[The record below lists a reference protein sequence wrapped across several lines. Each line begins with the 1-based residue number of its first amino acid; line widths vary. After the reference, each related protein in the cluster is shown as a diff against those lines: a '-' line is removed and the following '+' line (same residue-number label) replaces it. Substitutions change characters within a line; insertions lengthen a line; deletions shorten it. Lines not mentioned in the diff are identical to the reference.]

1 MSDSGPKA
9 TTKVLNIPM
18 PTPGTSQAP
27 FFKGKR
33 VTDFLE
39 SLEAHALAAQIPLD
53 QLPTYV
59 LRYCDS
65 KVKRVIETNNEFSGN
80 DWKAVKTLLI
90 DLYGSSDKAPVLTA
104 DKLRAWIKKH
114 AEEASITSLRDVDK
128 YYRQF
133 LSFSAPLTRDKM
145 LLDYEANLLFYR
157 GIPKPLREV
166 IKTKIAPEKQ
176 KVKAAPSVKETLG
189 FLRQEFDEEDIN
201 AEIET
206 ADLNLSSD
214 DSDSDDSDSDDDHY
228 KKKRKTKRDKK
239 KKDKSRPSKVIVEE
253 EKEVTSG
260 NPAIEELTRQMK
272 DLMINQ
278 DNFQQ
283 QIATQLAS
291 SSERR
296 CFLCDKTGSHRLG
309 ITNCPELQ
317 ALISEGFIK
326 YNEQGKIVK
335 KDGSPLP
342 RAMNGSGGIAK
353 ILRDERTADRGKMK
367 ETNTAGVVSGSSYT
381 NHVELLFEGRSVISD
396 QNTELAF
403 GNNNVAYP
411 VTRSQQN
418 RKDARVDPLK
428 RGAPKDKAPEIPPVP
443 ERRQANNLP
452 PQKPPVTQ
460 DVQMKDLPPQSRPH
474 PSNTEQGWKDYS
486 KARKDTAPKQND
498 EANKPKGNGFYF
510 SSNIQDSINSDEV
523 QERIL
528 NTEVTLTL
536 KEILG
541 VSSDLQKRFGN
552 LVKTKRIDKQP
563 AKNALI
569 LQDYQYDE
577 DRDRMIRVSETVWI
591 NPDESSDVPDIS
603 EAPFV
608 SANTQLSFD
617 SSNDV
622 VLNVATRYTN
632 SATTVDIPNTL
643 AFTTGRFEAR
653 LGGHKVVFMIDTGS
667 ELNLISESFY
677 RKTSLPMELDGVR
690 WSLKGV
696 NGDAV
701 PLVGLLRNVEV
712 EVGGHRFD
720 HHFFVSSEGTGNQDV
735 ILGQPWLIWYSA
747 NIGYTRKGSMLVKLW
762 KHGDSTCAEHGRR
775 KPPTIAIQLVS
786 SDVTYGRHPVNCTT
800 KIDDGSDS
808 EEWESGN

>member
-1 MSDSGPKA
+1 MADSKT

-33 VTDFLE
+33 VSDFLE
-39 SLEAHALAAQIPLD
+39 SLEAHALAAQISLD

-65 KVKRVIETNNEFSGN
+65 KVKRVIETNDEFSGT
-80 DWKAVKTLLI
+80 DWKAVKTLLV

-114 AEEASITSLRDVDK
+114 AEDASITSLRDVDK

-133 LSFSAPLTRDKM
+133 LAFSAPLTRDKM

-176 KVKAAPSVKETLG
+176 KVKAAPSVKETLA
-189 FLRQEFDEEDIN
+189 FLRQEFDEEDID

-228 KKKRKTKRDKK
+228 KKKRKVKRDKR
-239 KKDKSRPSKVIVEE
+239 KKDKGRPSKVIVEE
-253 EKEVTSG
+253 EKETTTSG

-278 DNFQQ
+278 ANFQQ

-291 SSERR
+291 SNERR

-367 ETNTAGVVSGSSYT
+367 ETNTAGVISGSSYT
-381 NHVELLFEGRSVISD
+381 NHVELLFEGRSIISN

-411 VTRSQQN
+411 ITRSQQN
-418 RKDARVDPLK
+418 RKDARMDPLK

-443 ERRQANNLP
+443 DRRQANNS
-452 PQKPPVTQ
+452 PQKPQVAQ
-460 DVQMKDLPPQSRPH
+460 DVQMKDLQLQSRPH

-486 KARKDTAPKQND
+486 KARKDNVPKQND
-498 EANKPKGNGFYF
+498 ETNKPKGNGFYF

-523 QERIL
+523 QE
-528 NTEVTLTL
+528 
-536 KEILG
+536 
-541 VSSDLQKRFGN
+541 
-552 LVKTKRIDKQP
+552 
-563 AKNALI
+563 
-569 LQDYQYDE
+569 
-577 DRDRMIRVSETVWI
+577 
-591 NPDESSDVPDIS
+591 
-603 EAPFV
+603 
-608 SANTQLSFD
+608 
-617 SSNDV
+617 
-622 VLNVATRYTN
+622 
-632 SATTVDIPNTL
+632 
-643 AFTTGRFEAR
+643 
-653 LGGHKVVFMIDTGS
+653 
-667 ELNLISESFY
+667 
-677 RKTSLPMELDGVR
+677 
-690 WSLKGV
+690 
-696 NGDAV
+696 
-701 PLVGLLRNVEV
+701 
-712 EVGGHRFD
+712 
-720 HHFFVSSEGTGNQDV
+720 
-735 ILGQPWLIWYSA
+735 
-747 NIGYTRKGSMLVKLW
+747 
-762 KHGDSTCAEHGRR
+762 
-775 KPPTIAIQLVS
+775 
-786 SDVTYGRHPVNCTT
+786 
-800 KIDDGSDS
+800 
-808 EEWESGN
+808 

>member
-1 MSDSGPKA
+1 MAESR
-9 TTKVLNIPM
+9 TTPKVLNIPM

-27 FFKGKR
+27 YFKGKR
-33 VTDFLE
+33 VSDFLE

-65 KVKRVIETNNEFSGN
+65 KVKRVIETNDEFSGT
-80 DWKAVKTLLI
+80 DWKAVKTLLV

-104 DKLRAWIKKH
+104 DKLRAWIKRH

-133 LSFSAPLTRDKM
+133 LAFSAPLTRDKM

-176 KVKAAPSVKETLG
+176 KVKAAPSVKETLA
-189 FLRQEFDEEDIN
+189 FLRQEFDEEDID

-206 ADLNLSSD
+206 TDLNLSSD
-214 DSDSDDSDSDDDHY
+214 DSDSDDSDSDDDQY
-228 KKKRKTKRDKK
+228 KKKKKTKRDKK
-239 KKDKSRPSKVIVEE
+239 KKDKGRATKVVVDED
-253 EKEVTSG
+253 KETTTAGS

-278 DNFQQ
+278 ANFQQ
-283 QIATQLAS
+283 QIASQLTS
-291 SSERR
+291 SNERR
-296 CFLCDKTGSHRLG
+296 CFLCDKTGAHRLG

-317 ALISEGFIK
+317 ALIGEGFIK

-342 RAMNGSGGIAK
+342 RAMSGSGGIAK
-353 ILRDERTADRGKMK
+353 MLRDERMADRGKMK
-367 ETNTAGVVSGSSYT
+367 ETNAVASGSSYT
-381 NHVELLFEGRSVISD
+381 NHVELLYEGRSVLSE
-396 QNTELAF
+396 QRTELAF
-403 GNNNVAYP
+403 SNNNAAYP

-418 RKDARVDPLK
+418 RKDARMDPLK
-428 RGAPKDKAPEIPPVP
+428 RGAQKDKAPEIPPVP
-443 ERRQANNLP
+443 DRRQANNLP

-460 DVQMKDLPPQSRPH
+460 DVQMKDPPPQSRPH
-474 PSNTEQGWKDYS
+474 PSNTEQGWKDHA
-486 KARKDTAPKQND
+486 KARKDNVPKQND
-498 EANKPKGNGFYF
+498 EANKTKGNGFYF
-510 SSNIQDSINSDEV
+510 SSNVQDSINSDEV

-536 KEILG
+536 KEVLG

-552 LVKTKRIDKQP
+552 LVKTKRVEKQV
-563 AKNALI
+563 KNSLI

-577 DRDRMIRVSETVWI
+577 DRERMARVSETVWI
-591 NPDESSDVPDIS
+591 NPDEATDIPDVSD
-603 EAPFV
+603 APFV

-622 VLNVATRYTN
+622 ILNVATHYAN
-632 SATTVDIPNTL
+632 SAVPVDIPNTL

-653 LGGHKVVFMIDTGS
+653 MAGHKVTFMIDTGS
-667 ELNLISESFY
+667 ELNLISEAFY
-677 RKTSLPMELDGVR
+677 RRTSLPMELDGVR

-735 ILGQPWLIWYSA
+735 ILGQPWLIWFSA

-762 KHGDSTCAEHGRR
+762 KHGDSTCADHGRR

-800 KIDDGSDS
+800 KVDDASDS
-808 EEWESGN
+808 EDWELGN